1 MLVAASL
8 ELKAESRLAH
18 SGFVNSVAFSPDGTT
33 IVSGSED
40 KTIKVWGLCKATLEK
55 YELTMMLS
63 EEAEHLH
70 VQEAYSRGDKLLAV
84 NGQVVDGWE
93 EAEKLLDE
101 ATGEVTL
108 QLAQYNMLGPMS
120 DETIKVWDAGVSTD
134 TLQLLDQT

>member
-1 MLVAASL
+1 MLATASL
-8 ELKAESRLAH
+8 ELKAEKQS
-18 SGFVNSVAFSPDGTT
+18 SDDINSVAFSPDGAT
-33 IVSGSED
+33 IVSGSDD

-63 EEAEHLH
+63 EGADVE
-70 VQEAYSRGDKLLAV
+70 EAYSRGDKLLAV

-120 DETIKVWDAGVSTD
+120 DETIKVWDAG
-134 TLQLLDQT
+134 TLARHVLYPAQN